1 LGAFITSSFW
11 RFLIILNYR
20 YSQRNKFSRRCKDN
34 TKDNIITEVQKAA
47 DHLCVR
53 TRKTMERERQQG
65 RSGALRYLGGD
76 IMVFEDNKG
85 D

>member
-1 LGAFITSSFW
+1 LGAFITSSIW
-11 RFLIILNYR
+11 RFLIILKYR
-20 YSQRNKFSRRCKDN
+20 NSQRNKFCRRCKHN
-34 TKDNIITEVQKAA
+34 TKDDIITEVQKAA
-47 DHLCVR
+47 GHLCVR

-76 IMVFEDNKG
+76 IMVFEDDKG